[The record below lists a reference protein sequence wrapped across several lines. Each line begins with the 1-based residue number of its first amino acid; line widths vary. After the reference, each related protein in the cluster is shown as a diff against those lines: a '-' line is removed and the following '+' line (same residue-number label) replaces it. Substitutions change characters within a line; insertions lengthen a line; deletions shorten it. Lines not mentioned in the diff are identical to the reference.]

1 VPYVL
6 GLILLGLAVVA
17 ASVLMSFLVRHRD
30 RYPKPAEPRHRLK
43 RDADAVLH
51 PRSAREPRH
60 RLKRDGDAPLH
71 PRSPTER
78 WLFPDE

>member
-17 ASVLMSFLVRHRD
+17 ASVLMSFLVRHGD
-30 RYPKPAEPRHRLK
+30 RYPMPAEPRQRLK
-43 RDADAVLH
+43 RA
-51 PRSAREPRH
+51 
-60 RLKRDGDAPLH
+60 DAPLH

>member
-17 ASVLMSFLVRHRD
+17 ASVLMSILVRHGD
-30 RYPKPAEPRHRLK
+30 RYPMPAEPRQRLK

-60 RLKRDGDAPLH
+60 RLKRADAPLH

>member
-1 VPYVL
+1 MPYVL

-30 RYPKPAEPRHRLK
+30 RYPKPAAPRHRLK

-51 PRSAREPRH
+51 PRS
-60 RLKRDGDAPLH
+60 
-71 PRSPTER
+71 PTER

>member
-1 VPYVL
+1 MPYVL

-17 ASVLMSFLVRHRD
+17 ASVLMSFLVRHGGTRS
-30 RYPKPAEPRHRLK
+30 RQTPRHRLK
-43 RDADAVLH
+43 RHADAVLH

-60 RLKRDGDAPLH
+60 RLKRADAPLH